1 MTRLTYPQGS
11 NMDYHK
17 RGFKSGLEVH
27 QQLDTGKLFSRTP
40 SLLREDAPSSTVK
53 RKLRASAGEMGEYD
67 AAALEA
73 TKRGN
78 TFTYQ
83 AFADSISLVELDEE
97 PPQAMDA
104 DALNTILTIAALCN
118 SRVLDTIFV
127 MRKTVVDGSNTS
139 GFQRTALVGVG
150 GSISIPGKKIGVQ
163 AMALEE
169 DSARPMEKKEREI
182 VYRLDRLGIPLIELA
197 TDPDCKTPSEL
208 KQTAQAI
215 GELFRRTGKAKR
227 GLGSIRQDVNVS
239 IAEGAR
245 VEIKGVQDLAN
256 IDTIAEREVQRQVA
270 LLDIMH
276 ELQNRNA
283 SFLESGNEIPPTA
296 HTDLSS
302 IFKNTECTFLKG
314 KNVYG
319 IKAQFFS
326 GLLGKEIQEG
336 RRLGTEIAS
345 YVKAQTILKGLIH
358 SDELPAYGISEQE
371 MELVRKRLD
380 CGGQD
385 GFVFVSGKQEESA
398 RALDIILSRLNDC
411 YTGIP
416 EETRNA
422 LEDGNT
428 EYLRPLPGAARM
440 YPETDLAPLVIPAK
454 QLAAVQKNLPLT
466 IPQREKLYTKYG
478 LSGKLIDGLKLNNY
492 APFFERLAKK
502 VNPTTAAVLLIEGVK
517 QLKREGVQGITEE
530 ELEIVLKAE
539 KKGIVKKDILLPV
552 LKAMHTENS
561 SIQQA
566 VEKLA
571 GKQAGEGDVKKVI
584 SSILDRNAALI
595 KEKGMQALP
604 GLMGDAMKELRGK
617 ADGKTIN
624 SVLQSELKKRI

>member
-1 MTRLTYPQGS
+1 
-11 NMDYHK
+11 MDYHTL
-17 RGFKSGLEVH
+17 GFKAGLEVH

-40 SLLREDAPSSTVK
+40 SLLREDAPSSTIK

-67 AAALEA
+67 FAALEA

-118 SRVLDTIFV
+118 SRVLDSIFV

-139 GFQRTALVGVG
+139 GFQRTALVGIG
-150 GSISIPGKKIGVQ
+150 GSIAIPGKTIGVQ

-169 DSARPMEKKEREI
+169 DSARPMEKKDREI

-197 TDPDCKTPSEL
+197 TDPDCKNPSEL

-239 IAEGAR
+239 IADGAR

-270 LLDIMH
+270 LLAIKK
-276 ELQNRNA
+276 ELTTRGTPQK
-283 SFLESGNEIPPTA
+283 EKTV
-296 HTDLSS
+296 DLSS
-302 IFKNTECTFLKG
+302 IFNTTECTFLKG
-314 KNVYG
+314 KKVYG
-319 IKAQFFS
+319 LKAPFFAN
-326 GLLGKEIQEG
+326 LLGKEIQPG
-336 RRLGTEIAS
+336 RRLGTEIAG
-345 YVKAQTILKGLIH
+345 YVKAKTTLNGLIH

-371 MELVRKRLD
+371 TEAVTKTLG
-380 CGGQD
+380 CGALD
-385 GFVFVSGKQEESA
+385 GFVFVSGEHKECA
-398 RALDIILSRLNDC
+398 RALDSVLSRLNDC
-411 YTGIP
+411 YIGIP

-422 LEDGNT
+422 LEEGNT

-454 QLAAVQKNLPLT
+454 HLIAVQKHLPLT
-466 IPQREKLYTKYG
+466 LAQREKLYAQYG
-478 LSGKLIDGLKLNNY
+478 LSGKLIDGLKLSNY
-492 APFFERLAKK
+492 APFFERLANK
-502 VNPTTAAVLLIEGVK
+502 VNPTTAAVVLIEGVK
-517 QLKREGVQGITEE
+517 QLKREGIQGITEE
-530 ELEIVLKAE
+530 ELETILKAE

-552 LKAMHTENS
+552 LKTMHSENI
-561 SIQQA
+561 SIEQA

-571 GKQAGEGDVKKVI
+571 GKQAGAGEVKKI
-584 SSILDRNAALI
+584 IASILDRNAALI
-595 KEKGMQALP
+595 TERGMQALP

-617 ADGKTIN
+617 ADGKVIN
-624 SVLQSELKKRI
+624 TVLQSELKKRI